1 MGVYAMG
8 ISETE
13 IRQCFKVLELDLN
26 ASLDDVRKAF
36 RNIVKIWHPDLYAGS
51 PQLKGMA
58 EEKLKAVNAAY
69 AAVKSYLALRKDMA
83 PQPKARKIVFS
94 DPFAWLHNRNLKWFP
109 GEYTKDEYQPLNS
122 FRCQT
127 TIPSPKQNRSS
138 YQKDFK
144 QVLQEVAAAG
154 LRSREAGQGIL

>member
-1 MGVYAMG
+1 MDVYAMG

-13 IRQCFKVLELDLN
+13 IRQCFKVLELDSN

-51 PQLKGMA
+51 PQLKAMA

-69 AAVKSYLALRKDMA
+69 AAVKSYLALRRDVA
-83 PQPKARKIVFS
+83 PRTKARKIVFS
-94 DPFAWLHNRNLKWFP
+94 NPFAWLGNRNLKWFQ
-109 GEYTKDEYQPLNS
+109 GEYAKNDKMPLNP
-122 FRCQT
+122 FRYQT
-127 TIPSPKQNRSS
+127 TVPSPKQNERSC
-138 YQKDFK
+138 QKDFK